1 MKLHICVEQTVAV
14 YCLHSSEGE
23 LNSRARE
30 QVSVRACVC
39 VCPCHEGIYR
49 GCGKA
54 TLIFNLSTRQ
64 MFVINFLPQLLYPQ
78 EWTPEYF

>member
-39 VCPCHEGIYR
+39 VCVSMP
-49 GCGKA
+49 
-54 TLIFNLSTRQ
+54 
-64 MFVINFLPQLLYPQ
+64 
-78 EWTPEYF
+78 